1 MVGQQRKNAVVYL
14 GNVAS
19 PLLGETKQ
27 DSENEKEEEDDVM
40 YVRVSC
46 KEELST
52 CLMEVVDSCS
62 LDSIAIHV
70 SSPISSHYDPLA
82 LATLI
87 SSLTQDGS
95 GTVSVHINSN
105 NNNNS
110 NNNHDTSD
118 DLKAVNMSFLLS
130 SLHAESER
138 KQNNER
144 VLVARLKA
152 KSTSTKHN
160 NTAPVRTMLSRPKI
174 TLNLDDDDDEYDED
188 DDALINEDD
197 LLDPTLLAPPPFVD
211 QQARA
216 AAAADDCGG
225 RKACD
230 DCTCGR
236 KEQEETGSAAA
247 VVSAPNSSACGN
259 CSKGDAF
266 RCAGCPFLGKPAFKA
281 GEEHVVLDLTDDI

>member
-1 MVGQQRKNAVVYL
+1 
-14 GNVAS
+14 
-19 PLLGETKQ
+19 
-27 DSENEKEEEDDVM
+27 M

-95 GTVSVHINSN
+95 GTVSVHINN
-105 NNNNS
+105 NNNNNNSNS

-174 TLNLDDDDDEYDED
+174 TLNLDDDDEYDED